1 MLFLQKMKI
10 SKNFNKN
17 HVVQVFCKMKLLY
30 VFPFY
35 RKNIKNEI
43 ENKHSVQKIDGGTL
57 LIEEIHN

>member
-1 MLFLQKMKI
+1 MKI

-17 HVVQVFCKMKLLY
+17 HVVQVFCKTKLLY

-35 RKNIKNEI
+35 RKKKIKNEI
-43 ENKHSVQKIDGGTL
+43 ENKHSEQKIDGGTL